1 MARSSVILLTLCAP
15 AALAQDG
22 FVVRNVRVEGLQ
34 RISEGTLYNYLPINI
49 GDRLDR
55 RRVQESV
62 KALYDTGF
70 FRDIEFRREGDTL
83 IIAVIERPFIENF
96 TINGNKDIETE
107 QLMESLR
114 GVGLAP
120 GRTFDRSTLDE
131 VQQFLTDTYYGR
143 GKYGDVIDAEA
154 IHIPMNGI

>member
-1 MARSSVILLTLCAP
+1 MQLLHRITAGLVVAILLTLCAP
-15 AALAQDG
+15 AARAQDG

-83 IIAVIERPFIENF
+83 IIAVIERPFIVMKMSFLSGEIV
-96 TINGNKDIETE
+96 TCVDSTWK
-107 QLMESLR
+107 
-114 GVGLAP
+114 LA
-120 GRTFDRSTLDE
+120 
-131 VQQFLTDTYYGR
+131 
-143 GKYGDVIDAEA
+143 
-154 IHIPMNGI
+154 